1 MTAPDALIPDSLGDA
16 DLRLLPRRE
25 IEQRD
30 EIIRHLRGN
39 LPFCAHDADF
49 SAAAVEG
56 THGKRNRGAVLVL
69 QIHHLMIHNI
79 VVTAEYAPAV
89 IRLRDGAF
97 NVGIG
102 RMMFFGR
109 GFHKG
114 GKGAVTVDLQR
125 AVRAILFHRA
135 SLRAELRR
143 TGRHILSPEIGKP
156 AKALQPRASL
166 TKQPL
171 HNVQIVTALCQ
182 NHRCAVLRAVPVPA
196 HIAVALVDV
205 SDALHVNDV
214 DDPPHAPVLHQ
225 PLQQPEERSK
235 AENVADHYPHAAPPG
250 GIRNLQALRRRRCN
264 RLFQEQLISQL
275 NGAHCGSK
283 MQPVLRGNDCGICKF
298 RAVKDLLPARKA
310 GIRRQCK
317 HSPDVIPALRIRIG
331 NPDQFE
337 FRTIL
342 CAEFRVGCPPIS
354 GTNQDYFDFFHDK
367 LLFSFRMTLFYC
379 TICTGKSKC
388 CFCSQIFF
396 FRSSS

>member
-1 MTAPDALIPDSLGDA
+1 M
-16 DLRLLPRRE
+16 
-25 IEQRD
+25 
-30 EIIRHLRGN
+30 
-39 LPFCAHDADF
+39 
-49 SAAAVEG
+49 
-56 THGKRNRGAVLVL
+56 
-69 QIHHLMIHNI
+69 
-79 VVTAEYAPAV
+79 
-89 IRLRDGAF
+89 
-97 NVGIG
+97 
-102 RMMFFGR
+102 
-109 GFHKG
+109 
-114 GKGAVTVDLQR
+114 
-125 AVRAILFHRA
+125 
-135 SLRAELRR
+135 
-143 TGRHILSPEIGKP
+143 
-156 AKALQPRASL
+156 
-166 TKQPL
+166 
-171 HNVQIVTALCQ
+171 
-182 NHRCAVLRAVPVPA
+182 
-196 HIAVALVDV
+196 
-205 SDALHVNDV
+205 
-214 DDPPHAPVLHQ
+214 
-225 PLQQPEERSK
+225 
-235 AENVADHYPHAAPPG
+235 ADHHPHAAPPG

-264 RLFQEQLISQL
+264 RLFQEQLIPQL